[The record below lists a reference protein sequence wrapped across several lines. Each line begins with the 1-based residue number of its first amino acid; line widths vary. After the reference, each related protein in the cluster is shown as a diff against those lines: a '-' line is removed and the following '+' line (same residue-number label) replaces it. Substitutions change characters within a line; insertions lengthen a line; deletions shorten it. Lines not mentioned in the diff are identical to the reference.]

1 MHKAN
6 VNDRA
11 SVEAVYPQAA
21 FDEDAGR
28 NALADAAVVHGLRI
42 DSAPDPQGWF
52 ALARAR
58 HHVGELTGFKEAIFL
73 RPEEPHLS
81 APLLGSDPD
90 GTAQSPTAMAD
101 KRRQAYAA
109 FIDRVLDT
117 ARTADFAA
125 PIGRDEPRLKGFH
138 GG

>member
-11 SVEAVYPQAA
+11 SVEAAYPQAA

-42 DSAPDPQGWF
+42 DSGPDAQGWF

-58 HHVGELTGFKEAIFL
+58 HHVGELTGFKEAVFL
-73 RPEEPHLS
+73 RPEEPHLA
-81 APLLGSDPD
+81 APLLGKDPD
-90 GTAQSPTAMAD
+90 GRAEDPAAGPE
-101 KRRQAYAA
+101 KRRREYAA
-109 FIDRVLDT
+109 FIDRVLET
-117 ARTADFAA
+117 ARTAEFTP